1 MTRSE
6 TQKARRSNNK
16 IMVELE
22 PGDKGLVASPATR
35 GFFSTTYDAS
45 TSLRL
50 PRKILTRFG
59 AKSFFLTHDVMKDE
73 V

>member
-1 MTRSE
+1 
-6 TQKARRSNNK
+6 
-16 IMVELE
+16 MVELE
-22 PGDKGLVASPATR
+22 PGDKELVASPATR
-35 GFFSTTYDAS
+35 GFFSSTYDAS

-59 AKSFFLTHDVMKDE
+59 AKLFFLTHDVMKDE